1 MIQGFLVGTADF
13 ILLTRCKKYGY
24 DLWNNTQVA
33 QRKENEYIFAL
44 QKLNAEHQNSQQF
57 LWFYTGKCIVLYES
71 IIRNTLQAILIG
83 F

>member
-44 QKLNAEHQNSQQF
+44 QKLNPEHQNS
-57 LWFYTGKCIVLYES
+57 
-71 IIRNTLQAILIG
+71 
-83 F
+83 